1 MTGSDVAIEIGKLA
15 DLDIYALRD
24 RWRARYGSEPPV
36 RMSRELPLRAVAYR
50 IQEKAF
56 GGLSAATKRKL
67 LAIASRSGSE
77 SPRRVRKQHDAKP
90 GTRFLREWKGRT
102 HEVVALEN
110 GRFAYRGTVYR
121 SLSVIAREIT
131 GTRWSGPTFF
141 GLNTK
146 ERTRGD
152 AD

>member
-1 MTGSDVAIEIGKLA
+1 
-15 DLDIYALRD
+15 
-24 RWRARYGSEPPV
+24 
-36 RMSRELPLRAVAYR
+36 MSRELLLRAVAYR

-67 LAIASRSGSE
+67 AAISPAGAKA
-77 SPRRVRKQHDAKP
+77 PRRVRKERHAKP

-102 HEVVALEN
+102 HEVVALED
-110 GRFAYRGTVYR
+110 GRFAYKGTVYR

-141 GLNTK
+141 GLNAK
-146 ERTRGD
+146 GAKRDRAE
-152 AD
+152 

>member
-1 MTGSDVAIEIGKLA
+1 MREPDVSVEIGGLA
-15 DLDIYALRD
+15 DLDLYALRD
-24 RWRARYGSEPPV
+24 CWRELYGSEPPV
-36 RMSRELPLRAVAYR
+36 RMSRELLLRAVAYR

-67 LAIASRSGSE
+67 AAISSTSAKA
-77 SPRRVRKQHDAKP
+77 PRRIRTERHAKP

-102 HEVVALEN
+102 HEVVALEA
-110 GRFAYRGTVYR
+110 GRFAYKGTVYR

-141 GLNTK
+141 GLNAPGARRDRA
-146 ERTRGD
+146 E
-152 AD
+152 